1 MSEID
6 LHTHSTASDGSLTPR
21 ELVYA
26 GKKVGLLALALT
38 DHDTISGLDMA
49 LRTGKERDLE
59 VIPGC
64 ELSVHCS
71 SGFMHILGLWVSTQG
86 SRLHAVL
93 DWMQEKRR
101 QRNQKMLSSLRSLG
115 IAIEEN
121 EVKAE
126 AKGESV
132 GRPHLAQVLVRKGV
146 VNSLEEAFTRLL
158 GSSGQAYVPK
168 VKLTAG
174 QAISALKHDQ
184 ATVILAHP
192 YSLNLKTPQLASELS
207 RLKDLG
213 LDGLEVYYPEHT
225 PEQTSLFFRLARE
238 QNLLVSGGSDFH
250 GHIKPDI
257 ELGRGRGNLDLPYT
271 LLEDIKV
278 ARRRQGLPV
287 S

>member
-26 GKKVGLLALALT
+26 GKNAGLRALALT

-49 LRTGKERDLE
+49 LGTGKECDLE
-59 VIPGC
+59 IIPGC

-71 SGFMHILGLWVSTQG
+71 SGFMHILGLWVSIRASQ
-86 SRLHAVL
+86 LHAVL

-121 EVKAE
+121 EVKAQ

-132 GRPHLAQVLVRKGV
+132 GRPHLAQVLVLKGV
-146 VNSLEEAFTRLL
+146 VNSLEEAFTHFL
-158 GSSGQAYVPK
+158 GSTGQAYIPK
-168 VKLTAG
+168 VKLTPG

-192 YSLNLKTPQLASELS
+192 YSLHLEATELASELS
-207 RLKDLG
+207 RLKGLG

-225 PEQTSLFFRLARE
+225 LEQTRLFARLARE
-238 QNLLVSGGSDFH
+238 QDLLISGGSDFH
-250 GHIKPDI
+250 GQIKPDI

-271 LLEDIKV
+271 LLEDIKM
-278 ARRRQGLPV
+278 ARRKQGLSV

>member
-6 LHTHSTASDGSLTPR
+6 LHTHSTASDGSLTPS
-21 ELVYA
+21 ELVSA
-26 GKKVGLLALALT
+26 GKKAGLRALALT

-71 SGFMHILGLWVSTQG
+71 HGFMHILGLWVSTRA
-86 SRLHAVL
+86 SRLHALL

-115 IAIEEN
+115 IAIAEN

-146 VNSLEEAFTRLL
+146 VDSLEEAFTHFL
-158 GSSGQAYVPK
+158 GSTGQAYIPK

-174 QAISALKHDQ
+174 QAILALKHDQ

-192 YSLNLKTPQLASELS
+192 YSLDLGATELATELS
-207 RLKDLG
+207 RLKGLG

-225 PEQTSLFFRLARE
+225 PEQTRLFARLARE
-238 QNLLVSGGSDFH
+238 QNLLISGGSDFH
-250 GHIKPDI
+250 GQIKPDI

-271 LLEDIKV
+271 LLEDIKM
-278 ARRRQGLPV
+278 ARHKQGLPV

>member
-6 LHTHSTASDGSLTPR
+6 LHTHSTASDGSLSPR

-26 GKKVGLLALALT
+26 GAKAGLRALALT
-38 DHDTISGLDMA
+38 DHDTVSGLDMA
-49 LRTGKERDLE
+49 LRTGKERNLE

-64 ELSVHCS
+64 ELSVHCAR
-71 SGFMHILGLWVSTQG
+71 GFMHILGLWVPLRA
-86 SRLHAVL
+86 SRLHAML

-146 VNSLEEAFTRLL
+146 VTSLEEAFTHFL
-158 GSSGQAYVPK
+158 GSTGQAYVPK
-168 VKLTAG
+168 VKLSPG
-174 QAISALKHDQ
+174 QAISALKQDQ

-192 YSLNLKTPQLASELS
+192 YSLDLEAKELGSELC

-225 PEQTSLFFRLARE
+225 PEQTSLFFCLARE
-238 QNLLVSGGSDFH
+238 QNLLISGGSDFH
-250 GHIKPDI
+250 GQVKPDI

-271 LLEDIKV
+271 LLEDIKI